1 MVLHNPNNW
10 HWVNKDA
17 SAWARQWFEENLT
30 IIEAEEGG
38 VTAQVDKVISMD
50 GDVDVNQRKGKVI
63 TIFDIRL
70 VLEYSGMFSGNAVEV
85 TKTDQQNRQN
95 CGQARS

>member
-17 SAWARQWFEENLT
+17 SAWAKEWLGDNIKE
-30 IIEAEEGG
+30 IKAEEGG
-38 VTAQVDKVISMD
+38 VTAQLDKLISMD

-63 TIFDIRL
+63 TIFDVKL
-70 VLEYSGMFSGNAVEV
+70 VIEYSGLFVSFLGYIVPLL
-85 TKTDQQNRQN
+85 T
-95 CGQARS
+95 S